1 MRLVMLLGIAGLAL
15 ILWSGFLRDK
25 AEKQTDAAS
34 VQSAET
40 ASQEQAEQYCRRM
53 EQQLVDVLEQVEGV
67 GSCRVMLTATGSPET
82 IYAQDAEQEQGENRT
97 RIQRKCVIVS
107 DSGSQQPLVQQIAAP
122 EISGVIVVC
131 SGASS
136 AVVQERVTKAVQAV
150 RILPQAESASFRRRE
165 PERNQSMKKP
175 SFIIGKKQIILSCL
189 TLMLAI
195 AVYVNYAMSDGKL
208 ETAQVQS
215 KDNVTYGDT
224 AFVNAEANQ
233 AAEESQ
239 PAEESKPAD
248 ETSGAYSVNGDA
260 EETAA
265 DVEAEYTAAGSAE
278 NYFAQA
284 RTGTHQQPG

>member
-1 MRLVMLLGIAGLAL
+1 MWKRILEPLRKKLKGENGVRLVMLLGIAGLAL
-15 ILWSGFLRDK
+15 ILLSGFLPDK

-82 IYAQDAEQEQGENRT
+82 IYAQDAENRT

-150 RILPQAESASFRRRE
+150 LH
-165 PERNQSMKKP
+165 
-175 SFIIGKKQIILSCL
+175 L
-189 TLMLAI
+189 
-195 AVYVNYAMSDGKL
+195 
-208 ETAQVQS
+208 
-215 KDNVTYGDT
+215 
-224 AFVNAEANQ
+224 
-233 AAEESQ
+233 
-239 PAEESKPAD
+239 
-248 ETSGAYSVNGDA
+248 
-260 EETAA
+260 
-265 DVEAEYTAAGSAE
+265 AAGRICVVPA
-278 NYFAQA
+278 A
-284 RTGTHQQPG
+284 

>member
-1 MRLVMLLGIAGLAL
+1 MNCDHSLLTYSFYKQPSFILRLFQIRLREIMKINAVPALVIGGGLAL
-15 ILWSGFLRDK
+15 ILLSGFLPDK

-40 ASQEQAEQYCRRM
+40 ASQEQAEQYCRRR

-97 RIQRKCVIVS
+97 RIQRKCVSVS

-150 RILPQAESASFRRRE
+150 LH
-165 PERNQSMKKP
+165 
-175 SFIIGKKQIILSCL
+175 L
-189 TLMLAI
+189 
-195 AVYVNYAMSDGKL
+195 
-208 ETAQVQS
+208 
-215 KDNVTYGDT
+215 
-224 AFVNAEANQ
+224 
-233 AAEESQ
+233 
-239 PAEESKPAD
+239 
-248 ETSGAYSVNGDA
+248 
-260 EETAA
+260 
-265 DVEAEYTAAGSAE
+265 AAGRICVVPA
-278 NYFAQA
+278 A
-284 RTGTHQQPG
+284 

>member
-1 MRLVMLLGIAGLAL
+1 L
-15 ILWSGFLRDK
+15 SGFLPDK

-131 SGASS
+131 AAHQRCGAGTCYKGS
-136 AVVQERVTKAVQAV
+136 
-150 RILPQAESASFRRRE
+150 
-165 PERNQSMKKP
+165 
-175 SFIIGKKQIILSCL
+175 
-189 TLMLAI
+189 
-195 AVYVNYAMSDGKL
+195 
-208 ETAQVQS
+208 
-215 KDNVTYGDT
+215 
-224 AFVNAEANQ
+224 
-233 AAEESQ
+233 
-239 PAEESKPAD
+239 
-248 ETSGAYSVNGDA
+248 
-260 EETAA
+260 
-265 DVEAEYTAAGSAE
+265 AGSAALAAGRICRSGGV
-278 NYFAQA
+278 NQKGIRA
-284 RTGTHQQPG
+284 

>member
-1 MRLVMLLGIAGLAL
+1 MWKRILEPLRKKLKGENGVRLVMLLGIAGLAL
-15 ILWSGFLRDK
+15 ILLSGFLPDK

-67 GSCRVMLTATGSPET
+67 GSCRVTATGSPET

-150 RILPQAESASFRRRE
+150 LH
-165 PERNQSMKKP
+165 
-175 SFIIGKKQIILSCL
+175 L
-189 TLMLAI
+189 
-195 AVYVNYAMSDGKL
+195 
-208 ETAQVQS
+208 
-215 KDNVTYGDT
+215 
-224 AFVNAEANQ
+224 
-233 AAEESQ
+233 
-239 PAEESKPAD
+239 
-248 ETSGAYSVNGDA
+248 
-260 EETAA
+260 
-265 DVEAEYTAAGSAE
+265 AAGRICVVPA
-278 NYFAQA
+278 A
-284 RTGTHQQPG
+284 

>member
-1 MRLVMLLGIAGLAL
+1 MWKRILEPLRKKLKGENGVRLVMLLGIAGLAL
-15 ILWSGFLRDK
+15 ILLSGFLPDK

-136 AVVQERVTKAVQAV
+136 AVFHERVTKAVQAV
-150 RILPQAESASFRRRE
+150 LH
-165 PERNQSMKKP
+165 
-175 SFIIGKKQIILSCL
+175 L
-189 TLMLAI
+189 
-195 AVYVNYAMSDGKL
+195 
-208 ETAQVQS
+208 
-215 KDNVTYGDT
+215 
-224 AFVNAEANQ
+224 
-233 AAEESQ
+233 
-239 PAEESKPAD
+239 
-248 ETSGAYSVNGDA
+248 
-260 EETAA
+260 
-265 DVEAEYTAAGSAE
+265 AAGRICVVPEA
-278 NYFAQA
+278 
-284 RTGTHQQPG
+284 